1 MSRAERTRTALLD
14 AALAAFSR
22 RGIRAATLEDV
33 AAGAN
38 VTRGAVY
45 WHFPDKAALV
55 REVFNGLVWP
65 FDVGTDIDVYR
76 QSENPIQLLQDV
88 LWLQTRNCVE
98 DIGQRRMME
107 LILRHGGASDL
118 PNDLLDKLERMAM
131 LSIQSLTAVLNV
143 PYQRG
148 LLRRGLTPIEVA
160 RCIHATGLGILVEN
174 VHQLPHLLYRPF
186 FLALELVLIGAT
198 AELQED
204 QPLVNFDQPDLMDA
218 SGNENPNAAKS
229 LENNRSDRG
238 HEGP

>member
-1 MSRAERTRTALLD
+1 MSRAERTRAALLD
-14 AALAAFSR
+14 AALAEFSR

-33 AAGAN
+33 AACAN

-118 PNDLLDKLERMAM
+118 PKDLLGRLERMAM

-148 LLRRGLTPIEVA
+148 LLRRGLTPIDVA

-186 FLALELVLIGAT
+186 FLALELVLIGAST
-198 AELQED
+198 Q
-204 QPLVNFDQPDLMDA
+204 
-218 SGNENPNAAKS
+218 SRGNHS
-229 LENNRSDRG
+229 LLICSSD
-238 HEGP
+238 

>member
-1 MSRAERTRTALLD
+1 MSRAERTRAALLD
-14 AALAAFSR
+14 AALAEFAR

-33 AAGAN
+33 AACAN

-55 REVFNGLVWP
+55 REVFNSLVWP

-107 LILRHGGASDL
+107 LVLRHGGASDL
-118 PNDLLDKLERMAM
+118 PNDLLGRLERMAM

-148 LLRRGLTPIEVA
+148 LLRRGLTPIDVA

-198 AELQED
+198 A
-204 QPLVNFDQPDLMDA
+204 
-218 SGNENPNAAKS
+218 KS
-229 LENNRSDRG
+229 RG
-238 HEGP
+238 DHPSATLTKRT